1 MVPVLDSRF
10 KEQFEKVS
18 NLVSSEVNVKEVEF
32 VYDTTGLITKKIKPN
47 FKTLGKKYGK
57 QMKDIAAAFAQMR
70 QQQISDIE
78 KSEVYTLSLASGDV
92 VLEKEDYS
100 ISSEDMPGWLVA
112 SDSDLTVALDITV
125 TDQLRREGIARE
137 LINRIQNLRKDS
149 GFEVTDRIR
158 LTVEDLEEVRD
169 ALQDYR
175 QYVCE
180 QTLAV
185 SLDFGKDFGGARV
198 EWDEG
203 TIELLAVKA

>member
-1 MVPVLDSRF
+1 
-10 KEQFEKVS
+10 
-18 NLVSSEVNVKEVEF
+18 
-32 VYDTTGLITKKIKPN
+32 
-47 FKTLGKKYGK
+47 
-57 QMKDIAAAFAQMR
+57 MKDIAAAFAQMG

-78 KSEVYTLSLASGDV
+78 KSDAYTLSLASGDV
-92 VLEKEDYS
+92 LLDKEDYS

-137 LINRIQNLRKDS
+137 LINRIQNLRKDN

-158 LTVEDLEEVRD
+158 LTVEDLPEVRD
-169 ALQDYR
+169 ALQDFR

-185 SLDFGKDFGGARV
+185 SLDFGKGFGGSEV
-198 EWDEG
+198 EWDEAI
-203 TIELLAVKA
+203 IELKAEKA